1 MKKSHEAALQHKL
14 MRYSSSFF
22 IWLAIA
28 IFFGYS
34 VGKDMAL
41 RDNARDATA
50 VIDHDKL
57 PAA

>member
-1 MKKSHEAALQHKL
+1 MNKSYEAALLHKL
-14 MRYSSSFF
+14 MRYSSLFF
-22 IWLAIA
+22 VWLAIA

-41 RDNARDATA
+41 RDNAHDAAA
-50 VIDHDKL
+50 VFDHDKL